1 MWLVLSDEVRK
12 KVNGVKILKQYA
24 YAHTLLYALF

>member
-1 MWLVLSDEVRK
+1 MKRFIQLFK